1 MTASNKPPSID
12 MEPNENLV
20 NIGIYLQV
28 FISNFIRTPET
39 KGIWPTAII
48 HYRMWSVVRWF
59 SLFEIIQ
66 ISGQAP
72 WPFKWCI
79 SDYVLFLLIRYIQ
92 CHYSTHSRYWNE
104 NDFTVDKLWFFCHF
118 ILMCFFFRFTFA
130 FVLYLLYFG
139 GCFCPRVSW
148 YLSITSCA
156 NCFDILIWT
165 TLNLLFLCYDFCTFY
180 LFSFYITYKNK
191 EYMLCW

>member
-12 MEPNENLV
+12 MEPNENLA

-48 HYRMWSVVRWF
+48 HYRLSSVVRCF

-92 CHYSTHSRYWNE
+92 CHYSTHSSFAFSVTLFWC
-104 NDFTVDKLWFFCHF
+104 V
-118 ILMCFFFRFTFA
+118 FFFNLLSPLFYIYCTLAAVFA
-130 FVLYLLYFG
+130 QGSL
-139 GCFCPRVSW
+139 
-148 YLSITSCA
+148 
-156 NCFDILIWT
+156 DILV
-165 TLNLLFLCYDFCTFY
+165 LLHVPIALIF
-180 LFSFYITYKNK
+180 
-191 EYMLCW
+191 

>member
-12 MEPNENLV
+12 MEPNENLA

-48 HYRMWSVVRWF
+48 HYRLSSVVRCF

-79 SDYVLFLLIRYIQ
+79 SDYVLFLLIQYIQ

-118 ILMCFFFRFTFA
+118 ILMCFF
-130 FVLYLLYFG
+130 
-139 GCFCPRVSW
+139 
-148 YLSITSCA
+148 
-156 NCFDILIWT
+156 
-165 TLNLLFLCYDFCTFY
+165 LNLLSPL
-180 LFSFYITYKNK
+180 FYIYCTLAAVFAQGSLDILVLLHVPIALKF
-191 EYMLCW
+191 

>member
-12 MEPNENLV
+12 MEPNENLA

-28 FISNFIRTPET
+28 FISKFIRTPET

-48 HYRMWSVVRWF
+48 HYRLSSVVRCF

-104 NDFTVDKLWFFCHF
+104 NDFTVDKLCFFCHF
-118 ILMCFFFRFTFA
+118 ILMCFFFNLLSPLFYIYCTLAAVFA
-130 FVLYLLYFG
+130 QGSL
-139 GCFCPRVSW
+139 
-148 YLSITSCA
+148 
-156 NCFDILIWT
+156 DILV
-165 TLNLLFLCYDFCTFY
+165 LLHVPIALIF
-180 LFSFYITYKNK
+180 
-191 EYMLCW
+191 